1 MRRASPDFFMRD
13 VFFIVG
19 PTATG
24 KSELAADVAR
34 ELNAEIVSAD
44 AFQIYRGLDLLSA
57 KPDAATLSRVPHHLI
72 GSLSILE
79 EMNADKFRKLA
90 LQAISDIHSRG
101 KLAIVVGG
109 SGLYVK
115 ALTHGLSVASGSDP
129 KTRVK
134 LEKLSLE
141 QLQRRLNKA
150 DPERAQKI
158 DMKNRRRVQRAL
170 EICLLTGKPA
180 SQQRTNWSAGA
191 SVRGVF
197 VFRNREDLYQRINQR
212 VEKMFDAGVIEDVRA
227 SGAMSDTASK
237 MIGLREIRELIDGK
251 ISILQC
257 VAAIQQA
264 SRHYAKRQLTWFR
277 RQTNFQPL
285 NSSVLNHVEVV
296 ERISQFA
303 KASGV
308 EQRND

>member
-1 MRRASPDFFMRD
+1 MRD

-129 KTRVK
+129 KTRAK

-303 KASGV
+303 RAPGV
-308 EQRND
+308 TQGND

>member
-1 MRRASPDFFMRD
+1 
-13 VFFIVG
+13 
-19 PTATG
+19 
-24 KSELAADVAR
+24 
-34 ELNAEIVSAD
+34 
-44 AFQIYRGLDLLSA
+44 
-57 KPDAATLSRVPHHLI
+57 
-72 GSLSILE
+72 
-79 EMNADKFRKLA
+79 
-90 LQAISDIHSRG
+90 
-101 KLAIVVGG
+101 
-109 SGLYVK
+109 
-115 ALTHGLSVASGSDP
+115 
-129 KTRVK
+129 

-303 KASGV
+303 KAPGV
-308 EQRND
+308 TQGND

>member
-1 MRRASPDFFMRD
+1 MRD

-129 KTRVK
+129 KTRAK